1 MKNSKQNLIGD
12 IALIAYGILLIVRI
26 SLLAPEERDG
36 FDIFQWV
43 LGPVIVLI
51 TTYRVI
57 KRNSRK

>member
-1 MKNSKQNLIGD
+1 MNNSKQNLIGD
-12 IALIAYGILLIVRI
+12 IALIAYGVLLFVRI
-26 SLLAPEERDG
+26 SLLKPEERDG
-36 FDIFQWV
+36 FDIFQWI